1 MNIIFKLIKFILKHI
16 NPHKCAIFCGIKMGK
31 NVFWATKYIPTESYL
46 VEIGDNTQIT
56 EGVKLFTHGG
66 GHIARYK
73 IPKFDTFGKIKIG
86 NWCYIGTDSLI
97 MPGVEIKDHVLV
109 AAGSV
114 VTKSVPS
121 NSIVAGNPARIIGNI
136 DDYINKNIKYNI
148 NTKGL
153 NIKDKKKI
161 ILEKSIF
168 IKK

>member
-1 MNIIFKLIKFILKHI
+1 
-16 NPHKCAIFCGIKMGK
+16 
-31 NVFWATKYIPTESYL
+31 
-46 VEIGDNTQIT
+46 
-56 EGVKLFTHGG
+56 
-66 GHIARYK
+66 
-73 IPKFDTFGKIKIG
+73 
-86 NWCYIGTDSLI
+86 

-136 DDYINKNIKYNI
+136 DDYIKKNIKYNI

-153 NIKDKKKI
+153 NNKNKKKI
-161 ILEKSIF
+161 IFEKSIF

>member
-1 MNIIFKLIKFILKHI
+1 
-16 NPHKCAIFCGIKMGK
+16 MGK

-66 GHIARYK
+66 AHIARYK

-136 DDYINKNIKYNI
+136 DDYIKKNIKYNI

-153 NIKDKKKI
+153 NNKNKKKI
-161 ILEKSIF
+161 IFEKSIF

>member
-1 MNIIFKLIKFILKHI
+1 MNTIFKIIKFVLKHT
-16 NPHKCAIFCGIKMGK
+16 NPRKCAIFCGVKMGK

-66 GHIARYK
+66 AHIARYK

-121 NSIVAGNPARIIGNI
+121 NSIVADNPARIIGNI
-136 DDYINKNIKYNI
+136 DDYIKKNIKYNI

-153 NIKDKKKI
+153 NNKNKKKI
-161 ILEKSIF
+161 IFEKSIF

>member
-1 MNIIFKLIKFILKHI
+1 MRCQN
-16 NPHKCAIFCGIKMGK
+16 GE

-66 GHIARYK
+66 AHIARYK

-136 DDYINKNIKYNI
+136 DDYIKKNIKYNI

-153 NIKDKKKI
+153 NNKNKKKI
-161 ILEKSIF
+161 IFEKSIF